1 MRASITSDQISVDL
15 NTALELLLECG
26 CREFEL
32 RQLGLDAVLD
42 ADPRWLDIAEK
53 AVHVKR
59 FRVTQICTDFF
70 SKSIEDDGLPLDERV
85 AQLFALAKRL
95 NCSRV
100 SIFGCH
106 VDDLGE
112 VPELDDDE
120 PDDAADDAIALPVEE
135 GLDALSAFVERAEA
149 QKIEV
154 VLRTHHES
162 CAGTAAEAVALIAEI
177 GAPNLGLDWDV
188 GESFAAGDG
197 SGLNEIET
205 VMPVLKSVHLRDGV
219 RKGMAG
225 AEWSS
230 LGKGVIPWE
239 DLVEQLHEAK
249 YRGPIICDPS
259 VTPKLKESRHAL
271 TTLMRWIDAARMR
284 KRPGKDDDYDFKRR
298 I

>member
-1 MRASITSDQISVDL
+1 MRASIVSDQISSDL

-32 RQLGLDAVLD
+32 RQLGLDGALD
-42 ADPRWLDIAEK
+42 ADPRWLTMAEK
-53 AVHVKR
+53 AVHLKR
-59 FRVTQICTDFF
+59 FRVTQIATDFF
-70 SKSIEDDGLPLDERV
+70 SKPIDEDGIPSDERV
-85 AQLFALAKRL
+85 ANLIGLATRL

-106 VDDLGE
+106 VDDLGD
-112 VPELDDDE
+112 VPEGDGDVAGIVV
-120 PDDAADDAIALPVEE
+120 PDDE
-135 GLDALSAFVERAEA
+135 GLDAMIEFIEKAASA
-149 QKIEV
+149 KIEV
-154 VLRTHHES
+154 VLRTHHET

-177 GAPNLGLDWDV
+177 DAPNLGLDWDA

-197 SGLNEIET
+197 SGLDEIET
-205 VMPVLKSVHLRDGV
+205 VLPVLKTVHLRDGV

-230 LGKGVIPWE
+230 LGKGVLPWE
-239 DLVEQLHEAK
+239 DIVDQLHEAG

-271 TTLMRWIDAARMR
+271 MTLMRWIDAARLR
-284 KRPGKDDDYDFKRR
+284 KRPGKESKHDFTSRD
-298 I
+298 